1 MTRTLALLKIRS
13 RMPSRR
19 IAPGYIGGANSLW
32 ALASADQRPST
43 VLAGATGG
51 KRSAGSA
58 MRPADGYESSS
69 SGGAQLHFARDPR
82 CGGHKNV
89 PKQFCAC
96 GAAIG

>member
-43 VLAGATGG
+43 LLAGATGG

-58 MRPADGYESSS
+58 TRHAVGYEESAVA
-69 SGGAQLHFARDPR
+69 GCELDFDREPR
-82 CGGHKNV
+82 CGSSKKVLQKLGSLRD
-89 PKQFCAC
+89 
-96 GAAIG
+96 AI